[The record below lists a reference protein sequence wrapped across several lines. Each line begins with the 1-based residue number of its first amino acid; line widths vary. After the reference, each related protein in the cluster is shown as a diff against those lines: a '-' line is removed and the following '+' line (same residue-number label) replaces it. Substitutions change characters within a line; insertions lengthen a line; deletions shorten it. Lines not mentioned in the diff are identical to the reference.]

1 MNTRPETPANGQI
14 EQPAGNYYDKYGTR
28 NPLARMLM
36 RGFLDAFE
44 GLLDRCDGA
53 RSALEVG
60 CGEAELTIRVARRGL
75 EVSGIDIAPEIIAE
89 AERRTAQAG
98 ISANLRSDSL
108 FNLTA
113 AHDRADLVV
122 CCEVLEHV
130 DDTQRALAKLRE
142 LCQYRLITSVP
153 REPIWRGL
161 NLARGKYIRDLG
173 NTPGHVQHWSSR
185 QFLDLL
191 RGHFHVLEVRQ
202 PLPWTMALCE
212 PRS

>member
-1 MNTRPETPANGQI
+1 MNTRPEASATGRA
-14 EQPAGNYYDKYGTR
+14 EQPAGNYDDKYGTR
-28 NPLARMLM
+28 NPLARLLM
-36 RGFLDAFE
+36 RGFLGAFE
-44 GLLDRCDGA
+44 ALLDRCDAA

-75 EVSGIDIAPEIIAE
+75 TVSGIDIAPEIIAE

-98 ISANLRSDSL
+98 VSANLRSDSL
-108 FNLTA
+108 FNLTTVR
-113 AHDRADLVV
+113 DSADLVV

-130 DDTQRALAKLRE
+130 EDTQRALAKLRE
-142 LCQYRLITSVP
+142 LCRYRLITSVP

-161 NLARGKYIRDLG
+161 NMARGKYIRAFG
-173 NTPGHVQHWSSR
+173 NTPGHIQHWSSR

-191 RGHFHVLEVRQ
+191 HGHFRVLEVRK

-212 PRS
+212 PR